1 MDSEVQRL
9 ERRLQ
14 DWTLQNERNKDAR
27 AAKQTLIEQKREEAQ
42 QLESQHQQADAPLD
56 ELQRSVDGLRQARE
70 EAQQQAAQ
78 VSAELAGLE
87 ERRRGAESSFA
98 RIDRMYSE
106 LSQRVAQIE

>member
-27 AAKQTLIEQKREEAQ
+27 AAKQTLIEQKHEEA
-42 QLESQHQQADAPLD
+42 EAALD
-56 ELQRSVDGLRQARE
+56 ELQRTVDGLRQARE

-106 LSQRVAQIE
+106 LAQRVAQ